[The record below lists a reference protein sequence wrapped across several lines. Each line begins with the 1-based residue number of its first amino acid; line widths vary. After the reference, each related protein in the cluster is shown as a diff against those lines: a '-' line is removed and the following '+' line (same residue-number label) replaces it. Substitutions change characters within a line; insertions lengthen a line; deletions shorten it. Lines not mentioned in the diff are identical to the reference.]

1 MKERRDKGE
10 VEGGRGD
17 DIANTNAD
25 WSAGVAGKP
34 LSRVIE
40 KRRAA
45 QRVRLGDWLRGS
57 LVSAYLVAKWFRFS
71 DGSDKKAAFSCTG
84 MGFWINPLR
93 MNLPPPDFV
102 DDTPPSRGTPAVE
115 PPELPA
121 AVSLPEPT
129 AETPAKSATAEK
141 AKEPE
146 DLDDTWP
153 GLVVEALRYPVRGAS
168 SATLLIGVLL
178 GVGIALASWVPIA
191 GPLLALL
198 GWLYFAS
205 YSLSVV
211 ECGISQSRAPDWP
224 ELSNAYE
231 NVLSPAFQ
239 VLGVGLLAVLPGF
252 LLARLGGEESAEG
265 LTFFG
270 VLGLIHQWLY
280 LPMGMAGLA
289 VTGSISGALPHRIW
303 PAILR
308 SFPEYGVVFMIFAA
322 LALLNDFALEFLSWV
337 PILGSIVAVTLSIY
351 LLMVQSRFT
360 ATMYL
365 NLQEKIKF

>member
-1 MKERRDKGE
+1 
-10 VEGGRGD
+10 
-17 DIANTNAD
+17 
-25 WSAGVAGKP
+25 
-34 LSRVIE
+34 
-40 KRRAA
+40 
-45 QRVRLGDWLRGS
+45 
-57 LVSAYLVAKWFRFS
+57 
-71 DGSDKKAAFSCTG
+71 
-84 MGFWINPLR
+84 
-93 MNLPPPDFV
+93 
-102 DDTPPSRGTPAVE
+102 
-115 PPELPA
+115 
-121 AVSLPEPT
+121 
-129 AETPAKSATAEK
+129 
-141 AKEPE
+141 
-146 DLDDTWP
+146 
-153 GLVVEALRYPVRGAS
+153 
-168 SATLLIGVLL
+168 
-178 GVGIALASWVPIA
+178 
-191 GPLLALL
+191 
-198 GWLYFAS
+198 
-205 YSLSVV
+205 VV

-231 NVLSPAFQ
+231 NVLLPAVQ
-239 VLGVGLLAVLPGF
+239 VLGVGLLAMLPGF
-252 LLARLGGEESAEG
+252 LLGRLGGEESAEG